1 MTTFQALVLALIQGL
16 SEFIPVSS
24 SAHLIIPGKL
34 FGWPDQGLAFDVTL
48 HVATLLATVVYFR
61 NDLLDMIR
69 GTVQSARI
77 RQMNSSARLALLLI
91 IAVIPTGI
99 AGLAFHGIVEQYLRS
114 DLVIAC
120 TTLVFG
126 LLLWYSARWSKRH
139 RPSRPSK
146 GMTVKDALIIG
157 TAQAISIIP
166 GTSRSGITLTA
177 GLFEKFSPVFAAK
190 FSFLLS
196 IPAVLG
202 ANLISLV
209 KAFQTGVDWSCVPA
223 YLIGMAVAMVSGIVA
238 IELLKAISKRGRF
251 GGFAYYCW
259 VVGALSIILT
269 MIF

>member
-61 NDLLDMIR
+61 RDLLDMIR
-69 GTVQSARI
+69 GAVQSVRI
-77 RQMNSSARLALLLI
+77 RQMNSSARLAFLLI

-99 AGLAFHGIVEQYLRS
+99 AGLAFHGIVERYLRS

-120 TTLVFG
+120 TTLIFG
-126 LLLWYSARWSKRH
+126 LLLWYSARWSKKH

-157 TAQAISIIP
+157 
-166 GTSRSGITLTA
+166 
-177 GLFEKFSPVFAAK
+177 
-190 FSFLLS
+190 
-196 IPAVLG
+196 
-202 ANLISLV
+202 
-209 KAFQTGVDWSCVPA
+209 
-223 YLIGMAVAMVSGIVA
+223 
-238 IELLKAISKRGRF
+238 
-251 GGFAYYCW
+251 
-259 VVGALSIILT
+259 
-269 MIF
+269 

>member
-1 MTTFQALVLALIQGL
+1 MTTFQALVLAFIQGF

-24 SAHLIIPGKL
+24 SAHLIIPGRL

-48 HVATLLATVVYFR
+48 HVATLLATVIYFR
-61 NDLLDMIR
+61 RDLLDMVK
-69 GTVQSARI
+69 GSVQSVRI
-77 RQMNSSARLALLLI
+77 REMNSSARLAFLLI
-91 IAVIPTGI
+91 VAVIPTGI
-99 AGLAFHGIVEQYLRS
+99 AGLAFHGAVEQYLRS

-126 LLLWYSARWSKRH
+126 LLLWYSARWSKKH

-177 GLFEKFSPVFAAK
+177 GLLEKFSPGFAAK

-196 IPAVLG
+196 IPTIALAGGYEGLKLVMHGSDEPWDLLAIG
-202 ANLISLV
+202 FVTAFVTGLIFIKVFMNIIERIGVMPFVIYRMLLS
-209 KAFQTGVDWSCVPA
+209 AF
-223 YLIGMAVAMVSGIVA
+223 LFLM
-238 IELLKAISKRGRF
+238 ISAF
-251 GGFAYYCW
+251 
-259 VVGALSIILT
+259 
-269 MIF
+269 